1 MTSPMSPRGAHRRQS
16 RQVYRRRQMV
26 ALGLVL
32 VVLVVI
38 VAVAA
43 TALGGGSSSPSSTTG
58 AASPTTTT
66 PKRNPVT
73 IAAVGD
79 TELGNIPTVPSDPA
93 SILQPIQS
101 ALSAPIVFGNL
112 EGTMTTASSSKCAG
126 STPGN
131 CYAFAV
137 PPSYAGVMHQAG
149 FTVLNSANNHSH
161 DFGEQGVTDTSAA
174 LTSAGIVQAGLPGQ
188 IGIVTEGATKVAFVD
203 FAPYSNVNNL
213 LDLTAAA
220 QLIAKAKTEAQVV
233 VVYMHAGAEGQTADH
248 VTGQDETYVG
258 EDRGNPEAFAHAAI
272 NDGADLVL
280 ASGPHVLRGMQW
292 YGGHLIAYS
301 LGDFANYQNFA
312 SVGDLTLSAI
322 LHVTLNAN
330 GTYVSGHF
338 TSVVLSSTGTPS
350 VDSSGQSA
358 TFVNQLSS
366 ADFGPTA
373 ATIAS
378 DGSIP
383 GPPSAGVDPTTTA
396 PGAS

>member
-1 MTSPMSPRGAHRRQS
+1 MTSPMISRAQQRRA
-16 RQVYRRRQMV
+16 RQRVYRRRQITAIV
-26 ALGLVL
+26 VIIAVIALMVL
-32 VVLVVI
+32 VVTSL
-38 VAVAA
+38 
-43 TALGGGSSSPSSTTG
+43 TGGSGKTATTPTTHPAG
-58 AASPTTTT
+58 SPTTTSHH
-66 PKRNPVT
+66 NPVT

-79 TELGNIPTVPSDPA
+79 TELGNIPVLPSDPA

-101 ALSAPIVFGNL
+101 ALAAPIVFGNL
-112 EGTMTTASSSKCAG
+112 EGTMTTAASSKCAG
-126 STPGN
+126 SAPGD

-137 PPSYAGVMHQAG
+137 PPSYGQVMHQAG

-161 DFGEQGVTDTSAA
+161 DFGDQGVTDTSNA
-174 LTSAGIVQAGLPGQ
+174 LSAAGIVQAGLPGQ
-188 IGIVTEGATKVAFVD
+188 IGIVTEGNTKVAFVD
-203 FAPYSNVNNL
+203 FAPYTNVNDL
-213 LDLTAAA
+213 LSFGTAA
-220 QLIAKAKTEAQVV
+220 QLIAKAKSEAQVV
-233 VVYMHAGAEGQTADH
+233 VVYMHAGAEGETADH
-248 VTGQDETYVG
+248 VTGQEEYYVG

-322 LHVTLNAN
+322 LHVTLEAD

-350 VDSSGQSA
+350 VDPSGQSA

-366 ADFGPTA
+366 ADFGASA
-373 ATIAS
+373 ATINA
-378 DGSIP
+378 DGSIS
-383 GPPSAGVDPTTTA
+383 GPPAPSVDPTTTTSS
-396 PGAS
+396 P